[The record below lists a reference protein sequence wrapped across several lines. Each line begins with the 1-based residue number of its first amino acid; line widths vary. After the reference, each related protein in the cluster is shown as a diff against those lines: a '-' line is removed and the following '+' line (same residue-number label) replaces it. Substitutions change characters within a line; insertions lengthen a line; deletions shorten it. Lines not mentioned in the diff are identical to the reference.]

1 MLTRRSFLEISG
13 LTLSSFGFTSVS
25 LATSKQETRSTL
37 SNMVG
42 DVKPLEPVD
51 FAARQAKAQRL
62 MAECKLDAVFL
73 EGGTDLRYFTNVRW
87 GLSERLFGV
96 VLRAGR
102 EPVWVCPYF
111 ELDRA
116 QERIP
121 EGMDVRTWHEHE
133 SPYKLVGDTVRQ
145 DGRQHFRLGV
155 GTTVR
160 SFIQFGLRQA
170 MPAVHMVSAA
180 PVTEGCRGIKDAKEL
195 AYMDLANRI
204 TKLAYREALSGIHQD
219 MTTEELA
226 DVIGAAHTAMGVQ
239 GGGWPLFGANAAYP
253 HGTSIERNLQEGDIV
268 LVDGGC
274 SVEGYRSD
282 VTRTVVL
289 GKASDRQ
296 RRVWDT
302 VRKAQLAAHSAARP
316 GVACQDL
323 DAIARKVIDEAG
335 FGPDYRY
342 FSHRLGH
349 GIGMNGHEYPY
360 LVRGNTLKLKPG
372 MTFSNEPGI
381 YILGELGV
389 RIEDCFV
396 VTEDGARF
404 LGGMEAT
411 AIDSPFGA

>member
-1 MLTRRSFLEISG
+1 MFSRRNFLKISG
-13 LTLSSFGFTSVS
+13 LTLSSFGITSVS
-25 LATSKQETRSTL
+25 LATPKQETQTML

-42 DVKPLEPVD
+42 DVKPLEPAD

-62 MAECKLDAVFL
+62 MAESRLDAVFL
-73 EGGTDLRYFTNVRW
+73 EGGTDLRYFTDVRW

-116 QERIP
+116 QERVP
-121 EGMDVRTWHEHE
+121 ECMDVRTWHEHE
-133 SPYKLVGDTVRQ
+133 SPYKLVNDAVRQ
-145 DGRQHFRLGV
+145 EGRQHFRLGV
-155 GTTVR
+155 GPTVR
-160 SFIQFGLRQA
+160 SFAQFGLREA

-195 AYMDLANRI
+195 AFMDLANRI
-204 TKLAYREALSGIHQD
+204 TKLAYREALSGLHQD
-219 MTTEELA
+219 MTSEDLA
-226 DVIGAAHTAMGVQ
+226 DAIRTAHTAMGVQ
-239 GGGWPLFGANAAYP
+239 GGGWPLFGPNAAYP
-253 HGTSIERNLQEGDIV
+253 HGTSTERNLQMGDVV

-289 GKASDRQ
+289 GKPSDRQ
-296 RRVWDT
+296 RRVWDA
-302 VRKAQLAAHSAARP
+302 VRKAQLTAHAAAKP

-323 DAIARKVIDEAG
+323 DAVARRVIDDAG
-335 FGPDYRY
+335 FGPDYMY

-381 YILGELGV
+381 YILGETGV

-411 AIDSPFGA
+411 AIDTPFDA